1 MDHSAD
7 GSLILLLL
15 LMIVASYC
23 IQILFRVQRHFSREI
38 EANVKNIAVNL
49 EQDAASE
56 AVRTVN
62 EYDHSDDATVRI
74 MNKDKKILD
83 HRLIDTSTA
92 DLKIKLDSQFP
103 VEEVIETDLD
113 DNLKWRCVCE
123 QGFLPPGMLKSFS
136 GMESMLRT
144 STGKCY
150 HKTT

>member
-1 MDHSAD
+1 MGHSAD

-23 IQILFRVQRHFSREI
+23 IQILFRVQRYFSREI
-38 EANVKNIAVNL
+38 EANVKNITVNL

-56 AVRTVN
+56 AVRTSN
-62 EYDHSDDATVRI
+62 ECDHSDDAKFRI
-74 MNKDKKILD
+74 NNDKKIAD
-83 HRLIDTSTA
+83 QRLIDTSIA
-92 DLKIKLDSQFP
+92 DSKIKLDSQVP

-113 DNLKWRCVCE
+113 ENLKWRCVCE

>member
-23 IQILFRVQRHFSREI
+23 IQILFRVQRYFSREI
-38 EANVKNIAVNL
+38 EANVKNITVNL

-56 AVRTVN
+56 AVRTSN
-62 EYDHSDDATVRI
+62 EYDHSDDATFRI
-74 MNKDKKILD
+74 NNDKKIAD
-83 HRLIDTSTA
+83 QRLIDTSIA
-92 DLKIKLDSQFP
+92 DSKMKLDSQFP

-113 DNLKWRCVCE
+113 ENLKWRCVCE